1 MILLE
6 TSGRSFRSRGER
18 GYVLLT
24 MLLMVSLLIV
34 GAAAV
39 APSIGREIRRDQE
52 TELIRRGMQ
61 YRRAIRQFT
70 KKTGRF
76 PMKIE
81 DLEETNG
88 VRFLRRRYKDPI
100 TGGEFKLLHMSDIPA
115 ATGTSSNAWS
125 LQPGK
130 DASAAGDGSTAAG
143 QDSGG
148 GDATTSQTPAADK
161 PAGQSSS
168 SNNSS
173 SNTSSG
179 NTSFG
184 GGVIIG
190 VASASKKRTIREFDR
205 RDHYNQWL
213 FFYDPGF
220 ERPFEVRGPTPLT
233 HPPASLQNSASP
245 ASPGQNPASTAA
257 SSANQNP
264 QAATTPQQ

>member
-1 MILLE
+1 VILLE
-6 TSGRSFRSRGER
+6 NSGRSFRSGGER

-34 GAAAV
+34 GAAAL

-52 TELIRRGMQ
+52 TELIRRGIQ

-130 DASAAGDGSTAAG
+130 NAAGDGSTAEDPGDGGSAG
-143 QDSGG
+143 QGAASSKSSG
-148 GDATTSQTPAADK
+148 S
-161 PAGQSSS
+161 
-168 SNNSS
+168 NSS
-173 SNTSSG
+173 ANDSSG
-179 NTSFG
+179 NTGFG

-220 ERPFEVRGPTPLT
+220 ERPFEVQGPTPLT
-233 HPPASLQNSASP
+233 HPPANLQNAANPVSH
-245 ASPGQNPASTAA
+245 GQNASNPAPN
-257 SSANQNP
+257 SANQNSQPAVAP
-264 QAATTPQQ
+264 Q

>member
-6 TSGRSFRSRGER
+6 TSGRSFRFEGER
-18 GYVLLT
+18 GYVLLS

-115 ATGTSSNAWS
+115 ATGTSANAWS
-125 LQPGK
+125 LQPGE
-130 DASAAGDGSTAAG
+130 GRWRCGG
-143 QDSGG
+143 WVNGG
-148 GDATTSQTPAADK
+148 G
-161 PAGQSSS
+161 AG
-168 SNNSS
+168 
-173 SNTSSG
+173 
-179 NTSFG
+179 FG
-184 GGVIIG
+184 
-190 VASASKKRTIREFDR
+190 D
-205 RDHYNQWL
+205 W
-213 FFYDPGF
+213 
-220 ERPFEVRGPTPLT
+220 
-233 HPPASLQNSASP
+233 
-245 ASPGQNPASTAA
+245 
-257 SSANQNP
+257 
-264 QAATTPQQ
+264 